1 MVLPRLPVDR
11 CRIAAG
17 GFPHPAV
24 ADPAMKRLPYG
35 LFWLT
40 VFLWLLHMAILLMD
54 GLLRFRGA
62 GSTAENGWA
71 VVILEAAAL
80 SGLLGGM
87 VYCSAIR
94 THTSVLMVCATAGS
108 MVALSVVIHL
118 LFAIASGEATYYH
131 ALARGMRVYIA
142 YPLAAVGL
150 GFWLARCFSRLP
162 EAWFQVGIYIVGGA
176 IVLAGVLLTL
186 ADLYPLAPAG
196 WMTIVTT
203 GAAFL
208 IPLLV
213 LIYARHAYAPLA
225 NRSDSPALAAHWAA
239 LCLLL
244 LLWGMG
250 LAGSIT
256 APVVIRQWIYG
267 TRLTDL
273 APWLTLYAVLAMS
286 LGGINQATMELRGLP
301 RRITGLMPFWLMS
314 FGLNGLGLTWLLVG
328 TGQLYL
334 GRMAGLAP
342 QGVNELTRLLYIG
355 QVIAA
360 ALMLMGAMIYAV
372 QLWVRRPSTDR
383 LV

>member
-1 MVLPRLPVDR
+1 MKRLAYTLFRLTVLLWLIHSASLLLDGILRFSG
-11 CRIAAG
+11 AAG
-17 GFPHPAV
+17 GIE
-24 ADPAMKRLPYG
+24 G
-35 LFWLT
+35 
-40 VFLWLLHMAILLMD
+40 
-54 GLLRFRGA
+54 
-62 GSTAENGWA
+62 GWA
-71 VVILEAAAL
+71 AALLEAAVL
-80 SGLLGGM
+80 SGLMGSVIYAKATGVHSSILLLGF
-87 VYCSAIR
+87 
-94 THTSVLMVCATAGS
+94 TAGGIVVLS
-108 MVALSVVIHL
+108 FGLQVLFNGTGTEASYYVALAQGTRH
-118 LFAIASGEATYYH
+118 
-131 ALARGMRVYIA
+131 YIA
-142 YPLAAVGL
+142 YPLAAIAL
-150 GFWLARCFSRLP
+150 GFWLACRFSRLP
-162 EAWFQVGIYIVGGA
+162 EIWFQIGIYIAGGV
-176 IVLAGVLLTL
+176 ILLAGVLLTL
-186 ADLYPLAPAG
+186 ADLYPFAAAP
-196 WMTIVTT
+196 WITDFTT
-203 GAAFL
+203 VAAFL
-208 IPLLV
+208 IPLLL

-256 APVVIRQWIYG
+256 APVVIRQWVYG

-273 APWLTLYAVLAMS
+273 AHWLTLYAVLAMS

-372 QLWVRRPSTDR
+372 QLWVRRPAPAN
-383 LV
+383 LNE